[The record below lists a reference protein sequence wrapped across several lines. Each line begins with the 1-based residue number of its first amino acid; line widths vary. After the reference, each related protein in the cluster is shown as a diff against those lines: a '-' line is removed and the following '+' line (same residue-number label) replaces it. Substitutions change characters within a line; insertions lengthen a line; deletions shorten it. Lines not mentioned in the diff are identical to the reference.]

1 MVRLPRFFGKKRGHR
16 RTGSPAWASLGD
28 GAFHAVLLAAGLVFG
43 GLLLSGVAV
52 PEWRMNHDFVPV
64 TCTVIGKGL
73 VRRTATAP
81 AGAVSSTWQPCLR
94 VRYTADGRQLESWSR
109 PAQTSLT
116 NDRDEA
122 LGKLSVWR
130 IGGTVSG
137 WYDPVDPGTVVIE
150 RGYNWWMWLLALLLP
165 GALVAFGGSGLARTM
180 RRWGRSEERCAMPS
194 RLSEMLD
201 PLAATPRQ
209 APDHPGVPSCDDMMN
224 SPGTFLAYRLPIE
237 SPESWALLGF
247 GLFALL
253 WNGVL
258 AVLAVG
264 AGLDLLGGKTDWLLL
279 TLLVP
284 FAVVGIAG
292 IIVFARGL
300 LLATAVGPTQIEI
313 SAQPLRPG
321 GTYEVLLAQ
330 GGSGVLASLEMTLEL
345 EEQATFRQG
354 TDTRTERLTVWR
366 QPIHAWH
373 DLALV
378 PGTCFEGRAMVTIPE
393 MAMHSFASEHNAA
406 RWSIAVRGT
415 SIRWPP
421 FTRTFPLVVFPA
433 DGCGATAMLAR
444 SRGAAS

>member
-1 MVRLPRFFGKKRGHR
+1 MRLPRFFGKKRGHR

-43 GLLLSGVAV
+43 GLLLSGVTV
-52 PEWRMNHDFVPV
+52 PEWRMNHRFVPA
-64 TCTVIGKGL
+64 TCTIVGKGL
-73 VRRTATAP
+73 VRRTSLEP
-81 AGAVSSTWQPCLR
+81 AGTASSTWQPCLR
-94 VRYTADGRQLESWSR
+94 VRYAAAGRQLESWSR
-109 PAQTSLT
+109 PSQTTLT
-116 NDRDEA
+116 NDRDKA
-122 LGKLSVWR
+122 LGRLTAWR
-130 IGGTVSG
+130 VGDTIPG
-137 WYDPVDPGTVVIE
+137 WYDPADPGTVVIE

-165 GALVAFGGSGLARTM
+165 GALVAFGGSGLARTI
-180 RRWGRSEERCAMPS
+180 RRWGRSEERCAVPS
-194 RLSEMLD
+194 RLAEILD
-201 PLAATPRQ
+201 PLAAAPRQ
-209 APDHPGVPSCDDMMN
+209 APDHPGVPSCDDMVN

-264 AGLDLLGGKTDWLLL
+264 AGLDLLGGRTDWLLL
-279 TLLVP
+279 ALLVP
-284 FAVVGIAG
+284 FAIVGIAG
-292 IIVFARGL
+292 IVVFVRGL

-330 GGSGVLASLEMTLEL
+330 GGSGTLTSLEMTLEL
-345 EEQATFRQG
+345 KEQATFRQG

-373 DLALV
+373 DLTLT
-378 PGTCFEGRAMVTIPE
+378 PGARFEGRAWVTIPE
-393 MAMHSFASEHNAA
+393 AAMHSFASEHNAA

-415 SIRWPP
+415 SVRWPP
-421 FTRTFPLVVFPA
+421 FARTFPLVVFPA
-433 DGCGATAMLAR
+433 DASGQAALPAR

>member
-1 MVRLPRFFGKKRGHR
+1 M
-16 RTGSPAWASLGD
+16 
-28 GAFHAVLLAAGLVFG
+28 LLAAGLVFG

-52 PEWRMNHDFVPV
+52 PEWRMNHDFLPA
-64 TCTVIGKGL
+64 TCTILGKGL
-73 VRRTATAP
+73 VRRTAMEP
-81 AGAVSSTWQPCLR
+81 AGTSPSTWQPCLR
-94 VRYTADGRQLESWSR
+94 VSYTADGRPLEAWSR
-109 PAQTSLT
+109 PSRSTLTS
-116 NDRDEA
+116 DRDVA
-122 LGKLSVWR
+122 LDKLSAWR
-130 IGGTVSG
+130 IGDTIPG
-137 WYDPVDPGTVVIE
+137 WYDPADPGTIVIE

-180 RRWGRSEERCAMPS
+180 RRWGRSEERCAVPS
-194 RLSEMLD
+194 RLTDILD
-201 PLAATPRQ
+201 PLAAVPRQ

-264 AGLDLLGGKTDWLLL
+264 AGLDLLGGRTDWLLL

-292 IIVFARGL
+292 IAVFARGL
-300 LLATAVGPTQIEI
+300 LLATAVGPTQLEI

-330 GGSGVLASLEMTLEL
+330 GGSGTLASLEMTLEL

-373 DLALV
+373 DLSLA
-378 PGTCFEGRAMVTIPE
+378 PGTRFEGRATVTIPE
-393 MAMHSFASEHNAA
+393 AAMHSFASEHNAA

-415 SIRWPP
+415 SVRWPP

-433 DGCGATAMLAR
+433 ESRGKAAMPAR